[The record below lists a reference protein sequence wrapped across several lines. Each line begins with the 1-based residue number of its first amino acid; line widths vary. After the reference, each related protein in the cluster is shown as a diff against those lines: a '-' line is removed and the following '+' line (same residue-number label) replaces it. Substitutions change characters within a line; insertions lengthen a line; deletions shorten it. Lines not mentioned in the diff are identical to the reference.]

1 MRIFQKAILGSFAI
15 ALLAMGTPTTADA
28 FPPASVTGIDLP
40 TVLTL
45 DDQARRFAYL
55 IAQEAAEQSQDK
67 QAADAVA
74 TSRKSLKKLRTIVLD
89 PGHGGENLG
98 ALGVV
103 QIQEKYLTLELAY
116 RLRKELQQKYPD
128 ARVILTRYWDQS
140 LSLSDR
146 VHFANRMGADIFLSL
161 HYNAAPHQ
169 HAIGFETYFLAAD
182 EVTPGK
188 QEKKGKPIATSQN
201 VVSGMEQRGLGVEEG
216 VYNDALLTLK
226 RDLARENQNRESG
239 LLAETIQQ
247 NLVKRIDSTDRG
259 VKQANFGVL
268 RGALMPAVVVESG
281 FLTHPVEGEKVAG
294 EKHRENTVSAL
305 VSAIEDF
312 DQRLAE
318 RAAK

>member
-1 MRIFQKAILGSFAI
+1 MRNFNKAILGSLAV
-15 ALLAMGTPTTADA
+15 ALLTLGSPKSADA
-28 FPPASVTGIDLP
+28 LPPSSVTGIDLP

-45 DDQARRFAYL
+45 DDQARRFAFL
-55 IAQEAAEQSQDK
+55 LSQKVASPQGAEAGS
-67 QAADAVA
+67 A
-74 TSRKSLKKLRTIVLD
+74 TPPKSLQKLRTIVLD

-116 RLRKELQQKYPD
+116 QLRKKLQQKYPH
-128 ARVILTRYWDQS
+128 ARVILTRYWDQG
-140 LSLSDR
+140 LSLTER

-169 HAIGFETYFLAAD
+169 HAVGFETYFLLAD
-182 EVTPGK
+182 EATPGK
-188 QEKKGKPIATSQN
+188 QEKRGKPIATIEN
-201 VVSGMEQRGLGVEEG
+201 AVSGMEQPGLGTEEG

-226 RDLARENQNRESG
+226 RDLARERQNRESG

-247 NLVKRIDSTDRG
+247 NLVKQIDSVDRG

-281 FLTHPVEGEKVAG
+281 FLTHPVEGEKVAS
-294 EKHRENTVSAL
+294 ESHRDDVVSAL

-312 DQRLAE
+312 DRRLAE